1 MSAADGFS
9 ERPPLVDQLA
19 EVTDFREREE
29 PKQTKVYT
37 SARRNQVYKGTK
49 VVYLTVGKVVK
60 PFNPAIGESIQ
71 VGADDAAE
79 AWDELASQNPKVKA
93 FILNLIQGT
102 VWAKLIS
109 VHLQM
114 ALPFL
119 AASESVP
126 VKLRDMAQSL
136 LMMQMAE
143 QMARMQDNAGN

>member
-1 MSAADGFS
+1 MSTSDGFS

-19 EVTDFREREE
+19 EVQDFREREE
-29 PKQTKVYT
+29 PKQTKVSS

-49 VVYLTVGKVVK
+49 VVYLTVGKVVA
-60 PFNPAIGESIQ
+60 PFNGPIGESIQ
-71 VGADDAAE
+71 VGAGDAAE

-119 AASESVP
+119 ATSESLP
-126 VKLRDMAQSL
+126 VKMREMAQSL

-143 QMARMQDNAGN
+143 QMQRMQDG

>member
-1 MSAADGFS
+1 MNAADGFS
-9 ERPPLVDQLA
+9 ERPPLIDQLS
-19 EVTDFREREE
+19 EVTDFRENAE
-29 PKQTKVYT
+29 PKQTKV
-37 SARRNQVYKGTK
+37 SSNARRNQVFKGTK
-49 VVYLTVGKVVK
+49 VVYLTVGKVVR
-60 PFNPAIGESIQ
+60 PFNPAVGESIQ
-71 VGADDAAE
+71 AGADDAAE
-79 AWDELASQNPKVKA
+79 AWDELASQNPKVKS

-126 VKLRDMAQSL
+126 PKMREMAQGL

-143 QMARMQDNAGN
+143 QMQRMQDGN